1 MSHGLLIHE
10 EECITKFLNTS
21 LKSVGDGDCP
31 VVTNGPASAHERA
44 LTVVG
49 GHNEST
55 FFNTRKNKDRGART
69 DRFGFGIYGVK
80 ILQGAA
86 GVPIDLRTAIGRDL
100 RSQSCR

>member
-21 LKSVGDGDCP
+21 LKSVGGGDCP
-31 VVTNGPASAHERA
+31 VVTNGPATAHERA

-55 FFNTRKNKDRGART
+55 FFNTRKNKDRAGART
-69 DRFGFGIYGVK
+69 DRFGFGIYRVK

-86 GVPIDLRTAIGRDL
+86 GVPIEPEAEAVADLIDL
-100 RSQSCR
+100 L